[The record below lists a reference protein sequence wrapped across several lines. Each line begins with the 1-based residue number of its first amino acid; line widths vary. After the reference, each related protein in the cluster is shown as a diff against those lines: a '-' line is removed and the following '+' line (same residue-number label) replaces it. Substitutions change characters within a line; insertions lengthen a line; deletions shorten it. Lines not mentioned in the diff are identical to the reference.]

1 MATVYI
7 QSYKDTEGKARE
19 GEPLPR
25 PYVILKD
32 GTVMKYLDW
41 LAQGNPS

>member
-1 MATVYI
+1 MAKIYI
-7 QSYKDTEGKARE
+7 QSYKDIEGVARE

-25 PYVILKD
+25 PYVVLKD
-32 GTVMKYLDW
+32 GTVMTYLDW